1 MYYRKI
7 EGDKIYL
14 SPMDK
19 KNEIPLLTRW
29 FNEDPSIA
37 CNNGFISS
45 VSNEEDISEMVDK
58 WNESGMIFSII
69 NKKTNEFM
77 GHVSFFGADGNK
89 TFITMGIYIAE
100 EYRQNGY
107 GLEAIELST
116 DYMFRFQIYKSI
128 HLEVFSY
135 NDGAYKLYQKAGF
148 KECGRYHNSRSFNG
162 KYYDII
168 LMELL
173 KD

>member
-69 NKKTNEFM
+69 NKIQFRILQTK
-77 GHVSFFGADGNK
+77 
-89 TFITMGIYIAE
+89 IA
-100 EYRQNGY
+100 
-107 GLEAIELST
+107 I
-116 DYMFRFQIYKSI
+116 III
-128 HLEVFSY
+128 HLLISRISTSAIIHFDFFCAIAQNFSY
-135 NDGAYKLYQKAGF
+135 KA
-148 KECGRYHNSRSFNG
+148 
-162 KYYDII
+162 
-168 LMELL
+168 
-173 KD
+173 